1 MKANA
6 LDINPDLLD
15 WISMFDW
22 IEIVKLIKVLGDYK
36 DVAIFVVTGATAIT
50 LMFVRRSLRRAVADM
65 QQQTDALRR
74 QLETTSGKLHRNL
87 DTAIQRLDRAM
98 EVTLEGVDAAGDALA
113 KKVDFVK
120 REIEVVIE
128 DALAKAKSSVGGEE
142 TDGAGYGQGEL
153 GVSAS
158 SEQEDHWDEL
168 RSLWDK
174 TKSEVDG
181 LINMVMGQIQDG
193 RSKRRYSDHLDKR
206 KYEAAIL
213 KLYGDNWI
221 DDDSSTALL
230 EMNLLFNSR
239 RNRRRPVSAEEL
251 EKFKAWRDR
260 WLQGRGRPTAGPL
273 ADLSENRGYIQ

>member
-6 LDINPDLLD
+6 LDINLDLRD

-22 IEIVKLIKVLGDYK
+22 REIVKLIMILGDYK
-36 DVAIFVVTGATAIT
+36 EVAILVITGATAVT
-50 LMFVRRSLRRAVADM
+50 LLFVRRSLRQAVADM

-74 QLETTSGKLHRNL
+74 QLEATSEKLHHDL
-87 DTAIQRLDRAM
+87 GTAIQRLDSAM

-142 TDGAGYGQGEL
+142 ADGKTHGQAQL

-158 SEQEDHWDEL
+158 IEQEDHWGEL
-168 RSLWDK
+168 RCLWDK

-221 DDDSSTALL
+221 DDESSDALL

-239 RNRRRPVSAEEL
+239 RNRRRPVTVEEL
-251 EKFKAWRDR
+251 EKFKGWRNR
-260 WLQGRGRPTAGPL
+260 WLQGRGRPTVGPP
-273 ADLSENRGYIQ
+273 ADLSENRGYLQ